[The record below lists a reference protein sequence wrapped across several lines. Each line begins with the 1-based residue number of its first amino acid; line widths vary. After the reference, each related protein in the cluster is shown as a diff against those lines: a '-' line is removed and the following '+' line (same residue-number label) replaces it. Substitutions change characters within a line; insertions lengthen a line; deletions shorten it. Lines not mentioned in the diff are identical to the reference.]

1 MAEFSAVGL
10 PTRAKLRGT
19 RRVVRAARPY
29 LPLFRMTFA
38 ERPEATTSGRP
49 PDRMVNVGQP
59 TDSLI
64 PRFLRRLKLF
74 SVQHR
79 CVPVQ
84 NKMAFLKG
92 NPLLPHAAAT
102 ASLLLLALLVLV
114 PCAVLFSAVTPGS
127 APQEQRPRDLLGHL
141 GHHRVVGGA
150 GFVEVVAHAG
160 QAGGSSGLL
169 WGLGHI
175 AGGAQRRRV
184 ITGGSA
190 AHIALRRGADAAAV
204 RWAQAVVAPREPS
217 TSPNF

>member
-1 MAEFSAVGL
+1 MLENRTMAEFSAVGL

-29 LPLFRMTFA
+29 LPVFRMTFA

-84 NKMAFLKG
+84 NKMALLKG

-127 APQEQRPRDLLGHL
+127 GPQAQRLLALPAICWAIWAIIALWAALDSSKLWRTLGRRVDPLGSYGVWGILLGVL
-141 GHHRVVGGA
+141 NVGA
-150 GFVEVVAHAG
+150 
-160 QAGGSSGLL
+160 SLL
-169 WGLGHI
+169 
-175 AGGAQRRRV
+175 
-184 ITGGSA
+184 
-190 AHIALRRGADAAAV
+190 
-204 RWAQAVVAPREPS
+204 AVVLH
-217 TSPNF
+217 TSR